1 MTGWFLFTGIVCLLV
16 GAGAGF
22 AAGIYLSANNV
33 AKMINRGEL
42 TPTEKWETK

>member
-1 MTGWFLFTGIVCLLV
+1 MTGWLLFTGLVSFLV
-16 GAGAGF
+16 GVGAGF

-42 TPTEKWETK
+42 APTEKWEQK